1 MIEILK
7 AILADTPRL
16 KGALCRDRSDLFDAE
31 QEDEDDRQYAVDSA
45 IRLCRQCPA
54 LQACREFAATQPRL
68 TGVVA
73 GELHH
78 FNNNRGK
85 KIAS

>member
-1 MIEILK
+1 MIDLLK
-7 AILADTPRL
+7 AILADSPRL
-16 KGALCRDRSDLFDAE
+16 EGSLCRDRSALFDAE
-31 QEDEDDRQYAVDSA
+31 QEDEDDRQFAVDSA
-45 IRLCRQCPA
+45 KRLCRQCPA
-54 LQACREFAATQPRL
+54 LQACREWAATQPRL

-85 KIAS
+85 KKAS